1 VKSSYSSLLGRRFF
15 VTTPLVRRL
24 AALCCALL
32 FSIPVSAAAQDVL
45 RPLTAEQEA
54 RYRASRGGDGA
65 PAARAA
71 VAGVPDGVL
80 TAELDEDSRQFI
92 VPRFR
97 VDATSAA
104 GTTTLF
110 AVRNTRSTP
119 VSVLV
124 SYFDDFGMLQEE
136 ETFDLDGFEILTRNV
151 RDVPGLSSAGGFKT
165 GFIII
170 TGPTGSLLSAD
181 VFQVDPGNDF
191 ATGSR
196 AVDVIATYLCDLWD
210 IRFLAGGIFSGG
222 TSVNLLIN
230 SPQGNDRATDDPSA
244 VFAISDEAGNP
255 LGLIGLYT
263 NRVSTTVPAE
273 DILDAI
279 GPGAPA
285 FGAFEV
291 DFTDADG
298 GSLDAVFDADGRFSI
313 GLKGAC
319 LEPGRPSRR

>member
-1 VKSSYSSLLGRRFF
+1 M
-15 VTTPLVRRL
+15 TTPLVRRL
-24 AALCCALL
+24 VALCCALL
-32 FSIPVSAAAQDVL
+32 FSIPVSATAQDVL

-54 RYRASRGGDGA
+54 RYRASRGVDGA

-97 VDATSAA
+97 VALSAA
-104 GTTTLF
+104 GTTTLY

-124 SYFDDFGMLQEE
+124 SYFDDFGMLQED
-136 ETFDLDGFEILTRNV
+136 ETFDLGGFEILTRNV
-151 RDVPGLSSAGGFKT
+151 RDVPGLSSSGGFKT

-170 TGPTGSLLSAD
+170 AGPTGSFLSVD

-196 AVDVIATYLCDLWD
+196 ALDVVASYLCDLWD

-230 SPQGNDRATDDPSA
+230 SPQGNDSATDDPSA

-291 DFTDADG
+291 DFADAEG

-313 GLKGAC
+313 GLKGTC
-319 LEPGRPSRR
+319 LVPGRRSRR